1 MDQTHTA
8 YLEYPLANL
17 LVSTNVNYDKIL
29 DRHGSGG
36 GIPDP
41 QHLQTMTEDLK
52 TLAQLAQ
59 ARSQTLDDA
68 MREMAKR
75 KKEFERQE
83 KERQEKEQAAREV
96 VAKAEEQARLKQ
108 EAEDE
113 ENVRA
118 RAGAQ
123 LKKKNERNN
132 VQEERPLT
140 HGAHGLA
147 RQDGQVD
154 MPSKVKEL
162 PEQAHRYQRSPE
174 EKRLLRFY
182 FSQKIN
188 QSLTIAESEKIAN
201 QLEDP
206 VEARKRST
214 DSAARTKRK
223 LDDLESSSPLSPAA
237 SPARVSPSTSTSST
251 DARQPPPSAS
261 MAQFQTFGPDPS
273 TFDDP
278 TVYHIREVTD
288 DMTEDEKKKIYCVN
302 SFPKSDLSH
311 LIAGTLPDKD
321 FSNAKPTNQVNANT
335 FAAYIEPYVR
345 PLTEEDMAW
354 LKERGDRVGPFV
366 MPPRGKKSYKDVW
379 AEEDGQI
386 SVDDGHHGERLPA
399 NQARGS
405 LEDMDDT
412 TAETDQVSMGPMMNR
427 FMSTMRFEHR
437 ASPTDDKEKPNGF
450 TNGDSSAN
458 GLTNGTDPMDT
469 TNGNLEEKSV
479 PPATYMPENIFPAS
493 ARNASN
499 LPKLTGAEMDERLKA
514 ELRHLGFLAPDA
526 EPDYD
531 GHFDDEVAERLRIL
545 QTELKRVSIL
555 NGARKAR
562 IEQIAK
568 ERMAYQEYS
577 TILDDLNGQVQTSFA
592 KRSRNAKKKGQNAKR
607 PGGAGGGSH
616 PVSAVGGPGG
626 GGATGVARS
635 AIIGDQ
641 TRQMMLRREKWT
653 NQIGPI
659 FDDEVTKVREDGDS
673 IFTDDVME
681 PLIRAEKERW
691 DEEAE

>member
-1 MDQTHTA
+1 
-8 YLEYPLANL
+8 
-17 LVSTNVNYDKIL
+17 
-29 DRHGSGG
+29 
-36 GIPDP
+36 
-41 QHLQTMTEDLK
+41 
-52 TLAQLAQ
+52 
-59 ARSQTLDDA
+59 
-68 MREMAKR
+68 
-75 KKEFERQE
+75 
-83 KERQEKEQAAREV
+83 
-96 VAKAEEQARLKQ
+96 
-108 EAEDE
+108 
-113 ENVRA
+113 
-118 RAGAQ
+118 
-123 LKKKNERNN
+123 
-132 VQEERPLT
+132 
-140 HGAHGLA
+140 
-147 RQDGQVD
+147 
-154 MPSKVKEL
+154 
-162 PEQAHRYQRSPE
+162 
-174 EKRLLRFY
+174 
-182 FSQKIN
+182 
-188 QSLTIAESEKIAN
+188 
-201 QLEDP
+201 
-206 VEARKRST
+206 
-214 DSAARTKRK
+214 
-223 LDDLESSSPLSPAA
+223 
-237 SPARVSPSTSTSST
+237 
-251 DARQPPPSAS
+251 
-261 MAQFQTFGPDPS
+261 
-273 TFDDP
+273 
-278 TVYHIREVTD
+278 
-288 DMTEDEKKKIYCVN
+288 
-302 SFPKSDLSH
+302 
-311 LIAGTLPDKD
+311 
-321 FSNAKPTNQVNANT
+321 
-335 FAAYIEPYVR
+335 
-345 PLTEEDMAW
+345 
-354 LKERGDRVGPFV
+354 

-386 SVDDGHHGERLPA
+386 SIDDGHHGERLSA

-437 ASPTDDKEKPNGF
+437 ASPTDDKEKTNGF

-469 TNGNLEEKSV
+469 TNGNVEEKSV

-493 ARNASN
+493 ARNVSN

-526 EPDYD
+526 EPDYE

-681 PLIRAEKERW
+681 PLIRAEMERW